1 VTEVVQKPY
10 QWLAWLSSAVLIV
23 SAVMASLDLYPYYVM
38 GFMVSNSMWTIV
50 GILWRERSLVL
61 MNTVLTAIYIIGM
74 IVK

>member
-1 VTEVVQKPY
+1 VTEIVQKPY

>member
-1 VTEVVQKPY
+1 
-10 QWLAWLSSAVLIV
+10 
-23 SAVMASLDLYPYYVM
+23 VM